1 MSKSLKRSRKKR
13 RVKSQMTIDASIV
26 KDLRSRTGAGIMDC
40 KEALLDSDGNV
51 EKAVDFLRKKGIAKA
66 EKKVGRE
73 ADQGVVLS
81 YIHPGNRIGVL
92 VEVNCETDFVAKT
105 DGFQSFVKN
114 IAMQIAATNPLS
126 VTRDGIDSVVVDK
139 EKEIFT
145 EQAKLSGKPD
155 NVLEKIIEG
164 KIEKFYQESCLL
176 EQSFIKDSDKFVQ
189 DILME
194 TIATL
199 GENISIT
206 RFSRFEVGDALSS
219 NGQAE

>member
-1 MSKSLKRSRKKR
+1 
-13 RVKSQMTIDASIV
+13 MTIDASIV

-51 EKAVDFLRKKGIAKA
+51 EKAVDFLRKKGITKA
-66 EKKVGRE
+66 EKKAGRE

-105 DGFQSFVKN
+105 DRFQTFVKDV
-114 IAMQIAATNPLS
+114 AMQIAATNPLS

-164 KIEKFYQESCLL
+164 RIEKFYQEICLL
-176 EQSFIKDSDKFVQ
+176 EQSFIKDSDKSVK

-199 GENISIT
+199 GENISIA
-206 RFSRFEVGDALSS
+206 RFSRFEVGDMLSS

>member
-1 MSKSLKRSRKKR
+1 
-13 RVKSQMTIDASIV
+13 MTIDANIV

-51 EKAVDFLRKKGIAKA
+51 ENAVDFLRKKGIAKA
-66 EKKVGRE
+66 EKKAGRE

-105 DGFQSFVKN
+105 DGFQTFVKDV
-114 IAMQIAATNPLS
+114 AMQIAATNPLS
-126 VTRDGIDSVVVDK
+126 VTRGGIDSVVVDK

-164 KIEKFYQESCLL
+164 RIEKFHQENCLL
-176 EQSFIKDSDKFVQ
+176 EQSFIKDSDKSVQ

-194 TIATL
+194 TIAML
-199 GENISIT
+199 GENISIA

>member
-1 MSKSLKRSRKKR
+1 
-13 RVKSQMTIDASIV
+13 MTIDASIV
-26 KDLRSRTGAGIMDC
+26 KDLRGRTGAGIMDC

-51 EKAVDFLRKKGIAKA
+51 EKAVDFLRKKGITKA
-66 EKKVGRE
+66 EKKAGRE

-105 DGFQSFVKN
+105 DGFQMFVKN
-114 IAMQIAATNPLS
+114 VAMQIAATNPLS

-164 KIEKFYQESCLL
+164 RIEKFYQENCLL
-176 EQSFIKDSDKFVQ
+176 EQSFIKDSDKSVK

-199 GENISIT
+199 GENISIA

>member
-1 MSKSLKRSRKKR
+1 
-13 RVKSQMTIDASIV
+13 MTIDASIV
-26 KDLRSRTGAGIMDC
+26 KDLRSRTGAGMMDC

-66 EKKVGRE
+66 EKKAGRE
-73 ADQGVVLS
+73 ADQGAVLS

-105 DGFQSFVKN
+105 DGFQTFVKDV
-114 IAMQIAATNPLS
+114 AMQIAATNPLS
-126 VTRDGIDSVVVDK
+126 VTQDGIDSVVINK

-145 EQAKLSGKPD
+145 EQAKLSGKPN

-164 KIEKFYQESCLL
+164 RIEKFYQENCLL
-176 EQSFIKDSDKFVQ
+176 DQSFIKDSDKSVQ

-199 GENISIT
+199 GENISIA

>member
-1 MSKSLKRSRKKR
+1 
-13 RVKSQMTIDASIV
+13 MTIDASIV
-26 KDLRSRTGAGIMDC
+26 KDLRGRTGAGIMDC

-51 EKAVDFLRKKGIAKA
+51 EKAVDFLRKKGITKA
-66 EKKVGRE
+66 EKKAGRE

-105 DGFQSFVKN
+105 DGFQMFVKN
-114 IAMQIAATNPLS
+114 VAMQIAATNPLS

-164 KIEKFYQESCLL
+164 RIEKFYQEICLL
-176 EQSFIKDSDKFVQ
+176 EQSFIKDSDKSVK

-199 GENISIT
+199 GENISIA
-206 RFSRFEVGDALSS
+206 RFSRFEVGDTLSS

>member
-1 MSKSLKRSRKKR
+1 
-13 RVKSQMTIDASIV
+13 MTIDASIV
-26 KDLRSRTGAGIMDC
+26 KDLRGRTGAGIMDC

-66 EKKVGRE
+66 EKKAGRE
-73 ADQGVVLS
+73 ADQGAVLS

-105 DGFQSFVKN
+105 DGFQTFVKDV
-114 IAMQIAATNPLS
+114 AMQIAATNPLS

-164 KIEKFYQESCLL
+164 RIEKFYQENCLL
-176 EQSFIKDSDKFVQ
+176 EQSFIKDSDKSVQ

-199 GENISIT
+199 GENISIA

>member
-1 MSKSLKRSRKKR
+1 
-13 RVKSQMTIDASIV
+13 MTIDARIV

-66 EKKVGRE
+66 EKKAGRE
-73 ADQGVVLS
+73 ADQGAVLS

-92 VEVNCETDFVAKT
+92 VEVKCETDFVAKT
-105 DGFQSFVKN
+105 DGFQTFVKDV
-114 IAMQIAATNPLS
+114 AMQIAATNPLS

-164 KIEKFYQESCLL
+164 RIEKFYQENCLL
-176 EQSFIKDSDKFVQ
+176 EQSFIKDSDKSVQ

-199 GENISIT
+199 GENISIA

>member
-1 MSKSLKRSRKKR
+1 
-13 RVKSQMTIDASIV
+13 MTIDASIV
-26 KDLRSRTGAGIMDC
+26 KDLRGRTGAGIMDC

-66 EKKVGRE
+66 EKKAGRE
-73 ADQGVVLS
+73 ADQGAVLS

-92 VEVNCETDFVAKT
+92 VEVKCETDFVAKT
-105 DGFQSFVKN
+105 DGFQTFVKDV
-114 IAMQIAATNPLS
+114 AMQIAATNPLS

-164 KIEKFYQESCLL
+164 RIEKFYQEICLL
-176 EQSFIKDSDKFVQ
+176 EQSFIKDSDKSVK

-199 GENISIT
+199 GENISIA
-206 RFSRFEVGDALSS
+206 RFSRFEVGDMLSS

>member
-1 MSKSLKRSRKKR
+1 
-13 RVKSQMTIDASIV
+13 MTIDANIV

-66 EKKVGRE
+66 EKKAGRE
-73 ADQGVVLS
+73 ADQGAVLS

-92 VEVNCETDFVAKT
+92 VEVKCETDFVAKT
-105 DGFQSFVKN
+105 DGFQTFVQDV
-114 IAMQIAATNPLS
+114 AMQIAATNPLS

-145 EQAKLSGKPD
+145 EQAKLSSKPD

-164 KIEKFYQESCLL
+164 RIEKFYQENCLL
-176 EQSFIKDSDKFVQ
+176 EQSFIKDSDKSVQ

-199 GENISIT
+199 
-206 RFSRFEVGDALSS
+206 
-219 NGQAE
+219 

>member
-1 MSKSLKRSRKKR
+1 
-13 RVKSQMTIDASIV
+13 MTIDASIV
-26 KDLRSRTGAGIMDC
+26 KDLRGRTGAGIMDC

-51 EKAVDFLRKKGIAKA
+51 EKAVDFLRKKGITKA
-66 EKKVGRE
+66 EKKAGRE

-105 DGFQSFVKN
+105 DEFQLFVKN

-126 VTRDGIDSVVVDK
+126 LTRDALDSVLVDK

-155 NVLEKIIEG
+155 NVLEKIVDG

-176 EQSFIKDSDKFVQ
+176 EQSFIKDSDKSVK
-189 DILME
+189 DILTE
-194 TIATL
+194 TITTL

-206 RFSRFEVGDALSS
+206 RFSRFEVGDAISS

>member
-1 MSKSLKRSRKKR
+1 
-13 RVKSQMTIDASIV
+13 MTIDARIV

-66 EKKVGRE
+66 EKKAGRE
-73 ADQGVVLS
+73 ADQGAVLS

-92 VEVNCETDFVAKT
+92 VEVKCETDFVAKT
-105 DGFQSFVKN
+105 DGFQTFVKDV
-114 IAMQIAATNPLS
+114 AMQIAATNPLS
-126 VTRDGIDSVVVDK
+126 VTRGGIDSVVVDK

-164 KIEKFYQESCLL
+164 RIEKFYQENCLL
-176 EQSFIKDSDKFVQ
+176 EQSFIKDSDKSVQ

-194 TIATL
+194 TIVTL
-199 GENISIT
+199 GENISIA

>member
-1 MSKSLKRSRKKR
+1 
-13 RVKSQMTIDASIV
+13 MTIDASIV

-51 EKAVDFLRKKGIAKA
+51 EKAVDFLRKKGITKA
-66 EKKVGRE
+66 EKKAGRE

-105 DGFQSFVKN
+105 DGFQMFVKN

-164 KIEKFYQESCLL
+164 RIEKFYQEICLL
-176 EQSFIKDSDKFVQ
+176 EQSFIKDSDKSVK

-199 GENISIT
+199 GENISIA
-206 RFSRFEVGDALSS
+206 RFSRFEVGDVLSS

>member
-1 MSKSLKRSRKKR
+1 
-13 RVKSQMTIDASIV
+13 MTIDASIV

-51 EKAVDFLRKKGIAKA
+51 EKAVDFLRKKGITKA
-66 EKKVGRE
+66 EKKAGRE

-105 DGFQSFVKN
+105 DGFQMFVKN

-164 KIEKFYQESCLL
+164 RIEKFYQENCLL
-176 EQSFIKDSDKFVQ
+176 EQSFIKDSDKSVQ

-199 GENISIT
+199 GENISIA
-206 RFSRFEVGDALSS
+206 RFSRFEVGDVLSS

>member
-1 MSKSLKRSRKKR
+1 
-13 RVKSQMTIDASIV
+13 MTIDANIV

-66 EKKVGRE
+66 EKKAGRE
-73 ADQGVVLS
+73 ADQGAVLS

-92 VEVNCETDFVAKT
+92 VEVKCETDFVAKT
-105 DGFQSFVKN
+105 DGFQTFVKDV
-114 IAMQIAATNPLS
+114 AMQIAATNPLS

-145 EQAKLSGKPD
+145 EQAKLSSKPD

-164 KIEKFYQESCLL
+164 RIEKFYQENCLL
-176 EQSFIKDSDKFVQ
+176 EQSFIKDSDKSVQ

-199 GENISIT
+199 GENISIA

>member
-1 MSKSLKRSRKKR
+1 
-13 RVKSQMTIDASIV
+13 MTIDASIV

-66 EKKVGRE
+66 EKKAGRE
-73 ADQGVVLS
+73 ADQGAVLS

-92 VEVNCETDFVAKT
+92 VEVKCETDFVAKT
-105 DGFQSFVKN
+105 DGFQTFVKDV
-114 IAMQIAATNPLS
+114 AMQIAATNPLS

-155 NVLEKIIEG
+155 NVLKKIIEG
-164 KIEKFYQESCLL
+164 RIEKFYQENCLL
-176 EQSFIKDSDKFVQ
+176 EQSFIKDSDKSVQ

-199 GENISIT
+199 GENISIA

>member
-1 MSKSLKRSRKKR
+1 
-13 RVKSQMTIDASIV
+13 MTIDASIV
-26 KDLRSRTGAGIMDC
+26 KDLRGRTGAGIMDC

-51 EKAVDFLRKKGIAKA
+51 EKAVDFLRKKGITKA
-66 EKKVGRE
+66 EKKAGRE

-105 DGFQSFVKN
+105 DGFQTFVKDV
-114 IAMQIAATNPLS
+114 AMQIAATNPLS

-164 KIEKFYQESCLL
+164 RIEKFYQENCLL
-176 EQSFIKDSDKFVQ
+176 EQSFIKDSDKSVQ

-199 GENISIT
+199 GENISIA

>member
-1 MSKSLKRSRKKR
+1 
-13 RVKSQMTIDASIV
+13 MTIDASIV
-26 KDLRSRTGAGIMDC
+26 KDLRGRTGAGIMDC

-51 EKAVDFLRKKGIAKA
+51 EKAVDFLRKKGITKA
-66 EKKVGRE
+66 EKKAGRE

-105 DGFQSFVKN
+105 DRFQTFVKDV
-114 IAMQIAATNPLS
+114 AMQIAATNPLS

-164 KIEKFYQESCLL
+164 RIEKFYQEICLL
-176 EQSFIKDSDKFVQ
+176 EQSFIKDSDKSVK

-199 GENISIT
+199 GENISIA
-206 RFSRFEVGDALSS
+206 RFSRFEVGDTLSS

>member
-1 MSKSLKRSRKKR
+1 
-13 RVKSQMTIDASIV
+13 MTIDASIV
-26 KDLRSRTGAGIMDC
+26 KDLRGRTGAGIMDC

-66 EKKVGRE
+66 EKKAGRE
-73 ADQGVVLS
+73 ADQGAVLS

-92 VEVNCETDFVAKT
+92 VEVKCETDFVAKT
-105 DGFQSFVKN
+105 DGFQTFVKDV
-114 IAMQIAATNPLS
+114 AMQIAATNPLS

-164 KIEKFYQESCLL
+164 RIEKFYQENCLL
-176 EQSFIKDSDKFVQ
+176 EQSFIKDSDKSVQ

-194 TIATL
+194 TIAML
-199 GENISIT
+199 GENISIA
-206 RFSRFEVGDALSS
+206 RFSRFEVGDTLSS

>member
-1 MSKSLKRSRKKR
+1 
-13 RVKSQMTIDASIV
+13 MTIDASIV

-51 EKAVDFLRKKGIAKA
+51 EKAVDFLRKKGITKA
-66 EKKVGRE
+66 EKKAGRE

-105 DGFQSFVKN
+105 DGFQMFVKN
-114 IAMQIAATNPLS
+114 VAMQIAATNPLS

-164 KIEKFYQESCLL
+164 RIEKFYQENCLL
-176 EQSFIKDSDKFVQ
+176 EQSFIKDSDKSVQ

-199 GENISIT
+199 GENISIA

>member
-1 MSKSLKRSRKKR
+1 
-13 RVKSQMTIDASIV
+13 MTIDARIV

-66 EKKVGRE
+66 EKKAGRE
-73 ADQGVVLS
+73 ADQGAVLS

-92 VEVNCETDFVAKT
+92 VEVKCETDFVAKT
-105 DGFQSFVKN
+105 DGFQTFVKDV
-114 IAMQIAATNPLS
+114 AMQIAATNPLS

-145 EQAKLSGKPD
+145 EQAKLSSKPD

-164 KIEKFYQESCLL
+164 RIEKFYQENCLL
-176 EQSFIKDSDKFVQ
+176 EQSFIKDSDKSVQ

-199 GENISIT
+199 GENISIA
-206 RFSRFEVGDALSS
+206 RFSRFEVGDVLSS

>member
-1 MSKSLKRSRKKR
+1 
-13 RVKSQMTIDASIV
+13 MTIDARIV

-66 EKKVGRE
+66 EKKAGRE
-73 ADQGVVLS
+73 ADQGAVLS

-92 VEVNCETDFVAKT
+92 VEVKCETDFVAKT
-105 DGFQSFVKN
+105 DGFQTFVKDV
-114 IAMQIAATNPLS
+114 AMQIAATNPLS

-164 KIEKFYQESCLL
+164 RIEKFHQENCLL
-176 EQSFIKDSDKFVQ
+176 EQSFIKDSDKSVQ

-199 GENISIT
+199 GENISIA

>member
-1 MSKSLKRSRKKR
+1 
-13 RVKSQMTIDASIV
+13 MTIDASIV

-66 EKKVGRE
+66 EKKAGRE
-73 ADQGVVLS
+73 ADQGAVLS

-92 VEVNCETDFVAKT
+92 VEVKCETDFVAKT
-105 DGFQSFVKN
+105 DGFQTFVKDV
-114 IAMQIAATNPLS
+114 AMQIAATNPLS

-164 KIEKFYQESCLL
+164 RIEKFHQENCLL
-176 EQSFIKDSDKFVQ
+176 EQSFIKDSDKSVQ

-194 TIATL
+194 TIAML
-199 GENISIT
+199 GENISIA

-219 NGQAE
+219 NGQTE

>member
-1 MSKSLKRSRKKR
+1 
-13 RVKSQMTIDASIV
+13 MTIDASIV

-51 EKAVDFLRKKGIAKA
+51 EKAVDLLRKKGIAKA
-66 EKKVGRE
+66 EKKAGRE

>member
-1 MSKSLKRSRKKR
+1 
-13 RVKSQMTIDASIV
+13 MTIDASIV
-26 KDLRSRTGAGIMDC
+26 KDLRGRTGAGIMDC

-51 EKAVDFLRKKGIAKA
+51 EEAVDFLRKKGITKA
-66 EKKVGRE
+66 EKKAGRE

-105 DGFQSFVKN
+105 DGFQMFVKN
-114 IAMQIAATNPLS
+114 VAMQIAATNPLS

-164 KIEKFYQESCLL
+164 RIEKFYQEICLL
-176 EQSFIKDSDKFVQ
+176 EQSFIKDSDKSVK

-199 GENISIT
+199 GENISIA
-206 RFSRFEVGDALSS
+206 RFSRFEVGDTLSS

>member
-1 MSKSLKRSRKKR
+1 
-13 RVKSQMTIDASIV
+13 MTIDARIV

-51 EKAVDFLRKKGIAKA
+51 EKAVDFLRKKGITKA
-66 EKKVGRE
+66 EKKAGRE

-105 DGFQSFVKN
+105 DEFQTFVKDV
-114 IAMQIAATNPLS
+114 AMQIAATNPLS

-145 EQAKLSGKPD
+145 EQAKLSSKPD

-164 KIEKFYQESCLL
+164 RIEKFYQENCLL
-176 EQSFIKDSDKFVQ
+176 EQSFIKDSDKSVQ

-199 GENISIT
+199 GENISIA
-206 RFSRFEVGDALSS
+206 RFSRFEVGDTLSS